1 MLWAFHGPLRRKL
14 LSPQTLVR
22 PWKPNLFKC
31 LVIVKIHGMIIFLF
45 KIFGLKCK
53 FILLKVCFSLS
64 TARNMCCTGCQSSS
78 KHHMVK
84 EQQASGGW
92 WERCVYLCMLQKEK
106 ISLEWLGQV
115 WHLYIAGRQMFF
127 FFDRESCSEL
137 FFSDE
142 LSTVWVQRFG
152 HYTIVFLLEF
162 SDTVVCFLSR
172 DFHPILSTGRPWY
185 WPLDHFLHTRVLCRE
200 GRHRRPVHLQH

>member
-1 MLWAFHGPLRRKL
+1 MLWAFHGPLHRKL
-14 LSPQTLVR
+14 LSAQTLR

-53 FILLKVCFSLS
+53 VFLLKVCFSLS
-64 TARNMCCTGCQSSS
+64 TARNMCCTGCQSSG

-106 ISLEWLGQV
+106 SSLEWLGQV
-115 WHLYIAGRQMFF
+115 WHLFIAGRQMFF
-127 FFDRESCSEL
+127 FLWQGEL
-137 FFSDE
+137 LWIILQWWIVDSM
-142 LSTVWVQRFG
+142 STAFWSL
-152 HYTIVFLLEF
+152 HH
-162 SDTVVCFLSR
+162 CFLVGV
-172 DFHPILSTGRPWY
+172 F
-185 WPLDHFLHTRVLCRE
+185 
-200 GRHRRPVHLQH
+200 RHGCLFSV